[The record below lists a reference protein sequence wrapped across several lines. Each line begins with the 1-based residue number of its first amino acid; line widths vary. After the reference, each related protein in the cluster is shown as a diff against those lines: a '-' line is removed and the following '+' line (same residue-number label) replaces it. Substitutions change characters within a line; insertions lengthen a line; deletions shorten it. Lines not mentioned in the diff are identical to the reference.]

1 MKASTLGADMLC
13 GWCACSPADQ
23 IFCISQVWTKWR
35 WTEDQTIQFTRDEGF
50 WRKSTVFVLQLKKAE
65 IKLKFWT
72 NEVLC
77 WNFIIRRCQNNRKS
91 LPLFNSGKQISIRG
105 SEKYTVTVFMLSHVN
120 LFLSHFVICHCT
132 LWGSPCYSTWWSDGK
147 WFACQHHH
155 RLLSPSQSL
164 TCSLTQSAQKMTHM
178 YCKGHPSEWWRRE
191 ALSVGFPC
199 QFFCQ

>member
-23 IFCISQVWTKWR
+23 IFCISQVWTK

-77 WNFIIRRCQNNRKS
+77 WNFSIRRCGWITGKVCLYSIQENKYQSEVQKSIQSQFVCFPMSTSSFPTSSYAIAPSEAARATAPGDQTASGLLASTTTVCS
-91 LPLFNSGKQISIRG
+91 LPL
-105 SEKYTVTVFMLSHVN
+105 N
-120 LFLSHFVICHCT
+120 L
-132 LWGSPCYSTWWSDGK
+132 
-147 WFACQHHH
+147 
-155 RLLSPSQSL
+155 
-164 TCSLTQSAQKMTHM
+164 
-178 YCKGHPSEWWRRE
+178 
-191 ALSVGFPC
+191 
-199 QFFCQ
+199 

>member
-91 LPLFNSGKQISIRG
+91 LPLFNSGKQMAIRG
-105 SEKYTVTVFMLSHVN
+105 SEKYTVYRHSF
-120 LFLSHFVICHCT
+120 
-132 LWGSPCYSTWWSDGK
+132 Y
-147 WFACQHHH
+147 A
-155 RLLSPSQSL
+155 
-164 TCSLTQSAQKMTHM
+164 
-178 YCKGHPSEWWRRE
+178 
-191 ALSVGFPC
+191 FPC
-199 QFFCQ
+199 QPLPFPLRHMPLHPLRQPVLQHLVIRRQVVCLPAPPPSALSLSISNVLSHPVCPEDDSYVL